1 MAKAIRQ
8 YGSSDSSSG
17 TPSAVSAEQVEM
29 FHRNADT
36 DVRAE
41 SLHHTLGPSNTQ
53 ASPGGHNHDGG
64 DSSLILEGMTISGSQ
79 SGGTAWASI
88 IACLVRLGAKDTSTP

>member
-1 MAKAIRQ
+1 MAKTVRQ
-8 YGSSDSSSG
+8 YGSASSGSG
-17 TPSAVSAEQVEM
+17 TPSAASAEQVEL

-41 SLHHTLGPSNTQ
+41 SAHHSLGPSDTQ
-53 ASPGGHNHDGG
+53 ASPGSHVHDGG
-64 DSSLILEGMTISGSQ
+64 DSNFLLEGMTISGSL
-79 SGGTAWASI
+79 SGGTAINSI